1 MCICDSTAITCGKV
15 MFHRDKY
22 IQEYNTYKYIK
33 CLLYR
38 YALNVCTESEEHIA
52 LNKMIVELVSSAD
65 TRGKKCQ
72 KEKKTCVKITCELQM
87 FSNRDCVMGEYFS
100 AFIFK

>member
-1 MCICDSTAITCGKV
+1 MQLSFVSNFVFEDKMCICDSTAITCGKV
-15 MFHRDKY
+15 MFYRDKY
-22 IQEYNTYKYIK
+22 IHEYNTYKYIK

-38 YALNVCTESEEHIA
+38 YALNVCTESEEHVA

-72 KEKKTCVKITCELQM
+72 KKKNNLCQNV
-87 FSNRDCVMGEYFS
+87 
-100 AFIFK
+100 